1 MKGVLYPGED
11 DYPRLTWKLLVKAHK
26 IALDGEPIDEIYQ
39 AISKIVDANWH
50 QMRDLAV
57 IMGGLLMFWNSAFYR
72 TGDISFAHVENTLL
86 KHTVKLDEYRTRVI
100 TTISPDEF
108 KKIGEIYYEILYSFG
123 ARKNEKNGDGKKMI
137 YSPVSAAKAMHLLCP
152 NFFPLWDSSIAKAY
166 GCYWDDTLYSF
177 PEYWKFISK
186 SKKQVELLRTEGR
199 PPKDIREI
207 PVLRLID
214 QYNYLCYT
222 KKKCP

>member
-39 AISKIVDANWH
+39 VISKIVDVNWH
-50 QMRDLAV
+50 QMRDLSV

-86 KHTVKLDEYRTRVI
+86 KHTVKLEEYRTRVI

-108 KKIGEIYYEILYSFG
+108 TEIGKIYYEILYSFG

-137 YSPVSAAKAMHLLCP
+137 YSPVSAAKALHLLCP

-166 GCYWDDTLYSF
+166 GCYWDNTLYSF
-177 PEYWKFISK
+177 PEYWRFISK
-186 SKKQVELLRTEGR
+186 SKKQVEILSTEGR
-199 PPKDIREI
+199 PPKDIQEI

-214 QYNYLCYT
+214 EYNYLCCT

>member
-1 MKGVLYPGED
+1 
-11 DYPRLTWKLLVKAHK
+11 
-26 IALDGEPIDEIYQ
+26 
-39 AISKIVDANWH
+39 
-50 QMRDLAV
+50 
-57 IMGGLLMFWNSAFYR
+57 MFWNSAFYR

-86 KHTVKLDEYRTRVI
+86 KHTIKLDEYRTRVI

-186 SKKQVELLRTEGR
+186 TKKQVELLRTEGR
-199 PPKDIREI
+199 PPKDIRGI